1 MKLSYIIPVYKV
13 ENYLSQ
19 CVDSILEQSMD
30 NYEIILVDDGS
41 PDNCPEICDE
51 YKRKYPDIVKVIHKK
66 NGGLANARNA
76 GMKIASG
83 EYIFF
88 FDSDDYLIS
97 NNVKTLYEEAV
108 EHNADVLH
116 TSYISINER
125 NGETLK
131 SKLPLINGKVY
142 SHDEMGKEI
151 CFASSKAL
159 MTFVWRNLY
168 RRQFLIDNG
177 IRFEDSLRMVE
188 DSPFNFLA
196 FGAAERFLAVDIP
209 VYCYRIRQDSLQ
221 RQKYVADY
229 DIIIEKQWKLKL
241 KYYQQF
247 FEPSEV
253 FYRDIGEYTVKAI
266 LPLLLRNVYINNIRE
281 RFSLLKRIAKSE
293 MMLKSFQDYDI
304 NEFKSKSLD
313 WIMTYLIKHKL
324 YFLAHLVC
332 EFFLFKD

>member
-51 YKRKYPDIVKVIHKK
+51 YKRKYPDIFNVIHKE
-66 NGGLANARNA
+66 NGGPAKARNIGIKQA
-76 GMKIASG
+76 KGD
-83 EYIFF
+83 YLFF
-88 FDSDDYLIS
+88 VDSDDYLI
-97 NNVKTLYEEAV
+97 NDNVMELYEKAV
-108 EHNADVLH
+108 EYNADVVQ
-116 TSYISINER
+116 TTYISVNE
-125 NGETLK
+125 
-131 SKLPLINGKVY
+131 INGKTVKSELPLKNGKLY
-142 SHDEMGKEI
+142 THEEMKKEI
-151 CFASSKAL
+151 CYASSKSLAVF
-159 MTFVWRNLY
+159 MWKNLY
-168 RRQFLIDNG
+168 RRQFIIDNG
-177 IRFEDSLRMVE
+177 IQLEESLRMVE
-188 DSPFNFLA
+188 DPPFNMWA
-196 FGAAERFLAVDIP
+196 YCAAERFLAVDIP